1 MRKIRIVAV
10 VVVAMAFAGGAA
22 VGAWLRN
29 GFSAEASWRLVHFI
43 RHLPKITFAEEV
55 EQMEAL
61 DPKSPEEIRQE
72 IEEERFLQGGGDTP
86 PIPSITHEHT
96 GGR

>member
-1 MRKIRIVAV
+1 MRKIWIVAV
-10 VVVAMAFAGGAA
+10 VVVAMALAGGAA

-43 RHLPKITFAEEV
+43 RHLPKITLEEV

-61 DPKSPEEIRQE
+61 DAKSPEEIRQE